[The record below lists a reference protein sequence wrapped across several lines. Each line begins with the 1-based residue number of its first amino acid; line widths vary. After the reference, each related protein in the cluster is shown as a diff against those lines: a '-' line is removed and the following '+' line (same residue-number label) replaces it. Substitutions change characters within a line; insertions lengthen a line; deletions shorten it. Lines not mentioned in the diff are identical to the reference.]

1 MKKQCIINTRFVDSR
16 NNIDEIGGV
25 LINEEGRIQA
35 VGSKVTKDNAS
46 DAIVYNC
53 KNKITIPGI
62 VDMRVF
68 VGEPGFEYKEN
79 FRTLSQAALS
89 GGVTAV
95 ATMPNTNPVID
106 NVSTLDFVKRRS
118 RDKSTI
124 KIFPLATLTKNA
136 EGKDMTEF
144 GLLKLRG
151 AWGFT
156 DGLNCVQSNK
166 VMDRIFNYGKNKDIL
181 IIQFAQ
187 DNELSENG
195 VINDSLLATK
205 LGLKSIPAIAEQLI
219 IERDLRL
226 LEQYQTKYHIALISS
241 KKSLEIIKDAKAK
254 GLKFT
259 VGVSI
264 NNLSLNDND
273 IGDFRT
279 FLKLSPPLR
288 SEEDRLA
295 LIQGVKDGLIDV
307 IVSDHK
313 PEDEESKRLTF
324 QQAATGASG
333 IETLLPLALE
343 LVHNG
348 SCNLNSLI
356 ENLTSNP
363 AKILGIRNGT
373 LSVGSE
379 ADIAIFDLEKPWF
392 FKRENILSK
401 SKNTAI
407 ENRKLQGKV
416 EKTFINGKLVFEE

>member
-1 MKKQCIINTRFVDSR
+1 MKKKAIINTRILDPR
-16 NNIDEIGGV
+16 NNIDEIGGI
-25 LINEEGRIQA
+25 LIGDSGKIEA
-35 VGSKVTKDNAS
+35 VGKKVTKENVSGAEIYD
-46 DAIVYNC
+46 C
-53 KNKITIPGI
+53 KNKISIPGI
-62 VDMRVF
+62 IDMRVF

-79 FRTLSQAALS
+79 FRTLSQAAVS
-89 GGVTAV
+89 GGVTGV
-95 ATMPNTNPVID
+95 ATMPNTLPLID

-118 RDKSTI
+118 RDKSII
-124 KIFPLATLTKNA
+124 KIFPMATLTKEA
-136 EGKDMTEF
+136 KGLDMTEF

-156 DGLNCVQSNK
+156 DGTRCIQSSK
-166 VMDRIFNYGKNKDIL
+166 VMDQIFNYGKNTDIL

-195 VINDSLLATK
+195 MINDSLQATK
-205 LGLKSIPAIAEQLI
+205 LGLKSIPESAEQLI

-226 LEQYQTKYHIALISS
+226 LENYNTKYHIALISS
-241 KKSLEIIKDAKAK
+241 KKSLEIIKDAKK
-254 GLKFT
+254 RGLKFT

-264 NNLSLNDND
+264 NSLSLNEND
-273 IGDFRT
+273 IGDFKT

-295 LIQGVKDGLIDV
+295 LIEGVKQGLIDV

-324 QQAATGASG
+324 QQATTGASG
-333 IETLLPLALE
+333 IESLLSLGLE

-348 SCNLNSLI
+348 SCNLNTLI
-356 ENLTSNP
+356 KNLTSNP
-363 AKILGIRNGT
+363 AEILGIRNGT

-379 ADIAIFDLEKPWF
+379 ADIAVFDFDRPWV
-392 FKRENILSK
+392 FKKENIKSK

-407 ENRKLQGKV
+407 EDRKLQGKV
-416 EKTFINGKLVFEE
+416 EKTFINGDLVFSE

>member
-1 MKKQCIINTRFVDSR
+1 MKKKAIINTRILDPR
-16 NNIDEIGGV
+16 NNIDEIGGI
-25 LINEEGRIQA
+25 LIGDSGKIEA
-35 VGSKVTKDNAS
+35 VGKKVTKENVSGAEIYD
-46 DAIVYNC
+46 C
-53 KNKITIPGI
+53 KNKISIPGI
-62 VDMRVF
+62 IDMRVF

-79 FRTLSQAALS
+79 FRTLSQAAVS
-89 GGVTAV
+89 GGVTGV
-95 ATMPNTNPVID
+95 ATMPNTLPLID

-118 RDKSTI
+118 RDKSII
-124 KIFPLATLTKNA
+124 KIFPMATLTKEA
-136 EGKDMTEF
+136 KGLDMTEF

-156 DGLNCVQSNK
+156 DGTRCIQSSK
-166 VMDRIFNYGKNKDIL
+166 VMDQIFNYGKNTDIL

-195 VINDSLLATK
+195 MINDSLQATK
-205 LGLKSIPAIAEQLI
+205 LGLKSIPESAEQLI

-226 LEQYQTKYHIALISS
+226 LENYNTKYHIALISS
-241 KKSLEIIKDAKAK
+241 KKSLEIIKDAKK
-254 GLKFT
+254 RGLKFT

-264 NNLSLNDND
+264 NNLSLNEND
-273 IGDFRT
+273 IGDFKT

-295 LIQGVKDGLIDV
+295 LIEGVKQGLIDV

-324 QQAATGASG
+324 QQATTGASG
-333 IETLLPLALE
+333 IESLLSLGLE

-348 SCNLNSLI
+348 SCNLNTLI
-356 ENLTSNP
+356 KNLTSNP
-363 AKILGIRNGT
+363 AEILGIRNGT

-379 ADIAIFDLEKPWF
+379 ADIAVFDIDRPWV
-392 FKRENILSK
+392 FKKENIKSK

-407 ENRKLQGKV
+407 EDRKLQGKV
-416 EKTFINGKLVFEE
+416 EKTFINGDLVFSE

>member
-1 MKKQCIINTRFVDSR
+1 MKKQCIINTRIVDPR

-118 RDKSTI
+118 RDKSAI

-379 ADIAIFDLEKPWF
+379 ADIAIFDLEKPWV

>member
-1 MKKQCIINTRFVDSR
+1 MKKQCIINTRIVDPR

>member
-1 MKKQCIINTRFVDSR
+1 MKKQCIINTRIVDPR

-46 DAIVYNC
+46 DAIVYDC

-79 FRTLSQAALS
+79 FRTLSQAALC

-118 RDKSTI
+118 RDKSAI

-195 VINDSLLATK
+195 VVNDSLLATK

-241 KKSLEIIKDAKAK
+241 QKSLEIIKDAKVK

-295 LIQGVKDGLIDV
+295 LIQCVKDGLIDV

-348 SCNLNSLI
+348 SCNLNLLI

-373 LSVGSE
+373 LSIGSE
-379 ADIAIFDLEKPWF
+379 ADIAIFDLEKPWV

>member
-1 MKKQCIINTRFVDSR
+1 MKKQCIINTRIVDPR

-295 LIQGVKDGLIDV
+295 LIKGVKDGLIDV

-379 ADIAIFDLEKPWF
+379 ADIAIFDLEKPWV

>member
-1 MKKQCIINTRFVDSR
+1 MKKQCIINTRIVDPR

-25 LINEEGRIQA
+25 LINEDGRIQA

-46 DAIVYNC
+46 DAIVYDC

-118 RDKSTI
+118 RDKSAI

-348 SCNLNSLI
+348 SCNLNLLI

-379 ADIAIFDLEKPWF
+379 ADIAIFDLEKPWV

>member
-1 MKKQCIINTRFVDSR
+1 MKKQCIINTRIVDPR

-46 DAIVYNC
+46 DAIVYDC

-118 RDKSTI
+118 RDKSAI

-195 VINDSLLATK
+195 VVNDSLLATK

-241 KKSLEIIKDAKAK
+241 QKSLEIIKDAKVK

-348 SCNLNSLI
+348 SCNLNLLI

-373 LSVGSE
+373 LSIGSE
-379 ADIAIFDLEKPWF
+379 ADIAIFDLEKPWV

>member
-1 MKKQCIINTRFVDSR
+1 MKKQCIINTRIVDPR

-46 DAIVYNC
+46 DAIVYDC

-118 RDKSTI
+118 RDKSAI

-195 VINDSLLATK
+195 VVNDSLLATK

-348 SCNLNSLI
+348 SCNLNLLI

-373 LSVGSE
+373 LSIGSE
-379 ADIAIFDLEKPWF
+379 ADIAIFDLEKPWV

>member
-1 MKKQCIINTRFVDSR
+1 MKKKAIINTRILDPR
-16 NNIDEIGGV
+16 NNIDEIGGI
-25 LINEEGRIQA
+25 LIGDSGKIEA
-35 VGSKVTKDNAS
+35 VGKKVTKENVSGAEIYD
-46 DAIVYNC
+46 Y
-53 KNKITIPGI
+53 KNKISIPGI
-62 VDMRVF
+62 IDMRVF

-79 FRTLSQAALS
+79 FRTLSQAAVS
-89 GGVTAV
+89 GGVTGV
-95 ATMPNTNPVID
+95 ATMPNTLPLID

-118 RDKSTI
+118 RDKSII
-124 KIFPLATLTKNA
+124 KIFPMATLTKEA
-136 EGKDMTEF
+136 KGLDMTEF

-156 DGLNCVQSNK
+156 DGTRCIQSSK
-166 VMDRIFNYGKNKDIL
+166 VMDQIFNYGKNTDIL

-195 VINDSLLATK
+195 MINDSLQATK
-205 LGLKSIPAIAEQLI
+205 LGLKSIPESAEQLI

-226 LEQYQTKYHIALISS
+226 LENYNTKYHIALISS
-241 KKSLEIIKDAKAK
+241 KKSLEIIKDAKK
-254 GLKFT
+254 RGLKFT

-264 NNLSLNDND
+264 NSLSLNEND
-273 IGDFRT
+273 IGDFKT

-295 LIQGVKDGLIDV
+295 LIEGVKQGLIDV

-324 QQAATGASG
+324 QQATTGASG
-333 IETLLPLALE
+333 IESLLSLGLE

-348 SCNLNSLI
+348 SCNLNTLI
-356 ENLTSNP
+356 KNLTSNP
-363 AKILGIRNGT
+363 AEILGIRNGT

-379 ADIAIFDLEKPWF
+379 ADIAVFDIDRPWV
-392 FKRENILSK
+392 FKKENIKSK

-407 ENRKLQGKV
+407 EDRKLQGKV
-416 EKTFINGKLVFEE
+416 EKTFINGDLVFSE

>member
-1 MKKQCIINTRFVDSR
+1 MKKKAIINTRILDPR
-16 NNIDEIGGV
+16 NNIDEIGGI
-25 LINEEGRIQA
+25 LIDDSGKIEA
-35 VGSKVTKDNAS
+35 VGKKVTKENVS
-46 DAIVYNC
+46 DAEIYDC
-53 KNKITIPGI
+53 KNKISIPGI
-62 VDMRVF
+62 IDMRVF

-79 FRTLSQAALS
+79 FRTLSQAAVS
-89 GGVTAV
+89 GGVTGV
-95 ATMPNTNPVID
+95 ATMPNTLPLID

-118 RDKSTI
+118 RDKSII
-124 KIFPLATLTKNA
+124 KIFPMATLTKEA
-136 EGKDMTEF
+136 KGLDMTEF

-156 DGLNCVQSNK
+156 DGTRCIQSNK
-166 VMDRIFNYGKNKDIL
+166 VMDQIFNYGKNTDIL

-195 VINDSLLATK
+195 MINDSLQATK
-205 LGLKSIPAIAEQLI
+205 LGLKSIPESAEQLI

-226 LEQYQTKYHIALISS
+226 LENYNTKYHIALISS
-241 KKSLEIIKDAKAK
+241 KKSLEIIKDAKK
-254 GLKFT
+254 RGLKFT

-264 NNLSLNDND
+264 NSLSLNEND
-273 IGDFRT
+273 IGDFKT

-295 LIQGVKDGLIDV
+295 LIEGVKQGLIDV

-324 QQAATGASG
+324 QQATTGASG
-333 IETLLPLALE
+333 IESLLSLGLE

-348 SCNLNSLI
+348 SCNLNTLI
-356 ENLTSNP
+356 KNLTSNP
-363 AKILGIRNGT
+363 AEILGIRNGT

-379 ADIAIFDLEKPWF
+379 ADIAVFDIDRPWV
-392 FKRENILSK
+392 FKKENIKSK

-407 ENRKLQGKV
+407 EDRKLQGKV
-416 EKTFINGKLVFEE
+416 EKTFINGDLVFSE

>member
-1 MKKQCIINTRFVDSR
+1 MKKKAIINTRILDPR
-16 NNIDEIGGV
+16 NNIDEIGGI
-25 LINEEGRIQA
+25 LIDDSGKIEA
-35 VGSKVTKDNAS
+35 VGKKVTKENVSGAEIYD
-46 DAIVYNC
+46 C
-53 KNKITIPGI
+53 KNKISIPGI
-62 VDMRVF
+62 IDMRVF

-79 FRTLSQAALS
+79 FRTLSQAAVS
-89 GGVTAV
+89 GGVTGV
-95 ATMPNTNPVID
+95 ATMPNTLPLID

-118 RDKSTI
+118 RDKSII
-124 KIFPLATLTKNA
+124 KIFPMATLTKEA
-136 EGKDMTEF
+136 KGLDMTEF

-156 DGLNCVQSNK
+156 DGTRCIQSNK
-166 VMDRIFNYGKNKDIL
+166 VMDQIFNYGKNTDIL

-195 VINDSLLATK
+195 MINDSLQATK
-205 LGLKSIPAIAEQLI
+205 LGLKSIPESAEQLI

-226 LEQYQTKYHIALISS
+226 LENYNTKYHIALISS
-241 KKSLEIIKDAKAK
+241 KKSLEIIKDAKK
-254 GLKFT
+254 RGLKFT

-264 NNLSLNDND
+264 NNLSLNEND
-273 IGDFRT
+273 IGDFKT

-295 LIQGVKDGLIDV
+295 LIDGVKQGLIDV

-324 QQAATGASG
+324 QQATTGASG
-333 IETLLPLALE
+333 IESLLSLGLE

-348 SCNLNSLI
+348 SCNLNTLI
-356 ENLTSNP
+356 KNLTSNP
-363 AKILGIRNGT
+363 AEILGIRNGT

-379 ADIAIFDLEKPWF
+379 ADIAVFDIDRPWV
-392 FKRENILSK
+392 FKKENIKSK

-407 ENRKLQGKV
+407 EDRKLQGKV
-416 EKTFINGKLVFEE
+416 EKTFINGDLVFSE

>member
-1 MKKQCIINTRFVDSR
+1 MKKKAIINTRILDPR
-16 NNIDEIGGV
+16 NNIDEIGGI
-25 LINEEGRIQA
+25 LINDIGKIEAIGK
-35 VGSKVTKDNAS
+35 KVTKENVSNAEIY
-46 DAIVYNC
+46 DC
-53 KNKITIPGI
+53 KNKVSIPGI
-62 VDMRVF
+62 IDMRVF

-79 FRTLSQAALS
+79 FRTLSQAAIS
-89 GGVTAV
+89 GGVTGV
-95 ATMPNTNPVID
+95 ATMPNTLPLID

-118 RDKSTI
+118 RDKSII
-124 KIFPLATLTKNA
+124 KIFPMATLTKGA
-136 EGKDMTEF
+136 KGLDMTEF

-156 DGLNCVQSNK
+156 DGTQSIQSNK
-166 VMDRIFNYGKNKDIL
+166 VMDQIFNYGKNTDVL

-195 VINDSLLATK
+195 MINDSLQATK
-205 LGLKSIPAIAEQLI
+205 LGLKSIPESAEQLI

-226 LEQYQTKYHIALISS
+226 LENYNTKYHIALISS
-241 KKSLEIIKDAKAK
+241 KKSLEIIKNAKDR

-259 VGVSI
+259 VGVSV
-264 NNLSLNDND
+264 NNLSLNEND
-273 IGDFRT
+273 IGDFKT

-295 LIQGVKDGLIDV
+295 LIDGVKQGLINV

-324 QQAATGASG
+324 QQATTGASG
-333 IETLLPLALE
+333 IESLLSLGLE

-348 SCNLNSLI
+348 SCDLNTLI
-356 ENLTSNP
+356 NNLTSSP

-379 ADIAIFDLEKPWF
+379 ADITVFDLDKPWV
-392 FKRENILSK
+392 FKKENIKSK

-407 ENRKLQGKV
+407 EDRKLQGKV
-416 EKTFINGKLVFEE
+416 EKTFINGDLVFSE

>member
-1 MKKQCIINTRFVDSR
+1 MKKKAIINTRILDPR
-16 NNIDEIGGV
+16 NNIDEIGGI
-25 LINEEGRIQA
+25 LIGDSGKIEA
-35 VGSKVTKDNAS
+35 VGKKVTKENVSGAEIYD
-46 DAIVYNC
+46 Y
-53 KNKITIPGI
+53 KNKISIPGI
-62 VDMRVF
+62 IDMRVF

-79 FRTLSQAALS
+79 FRTLSQAAVS
-89 GGVTAV
+89 GGVTGV
-95 ATMPNTNPVID
+95 ATMPNTLPLID

-118 RDKSTI
+118 RDKSII
-124 KIFPLATLTKNA
+124 KIFPMATLTKEA
-136 EGKDMTEF
+136 KGLDMTEF

-156 DGLNCVQSNK
+156 DGTRCIQSNK
-166 VMDRIFNYGKNKDIL
+166 VMDQIFNYGKNTDIL

-195 VINDSLLATK
+195 MINDSLQATK
-205 LGLKSIPAIAEQLI
+205 LGLKSIPESAEQLI

-226 LEQYQTKYHIALISS
+226 LENYNTKYHIALISS
-241 KKSLEIIKDAKAK
+241 KKSLEIIKDAKK
-254 GLKFT
+254 RGLKFT

-264 NNLSLNDND
+264 NNLSLNEND

-295 LIQGVKDGLIDV
+295 LIEGVKQGLIDV

-324 QQAATGASG
+324 QQATTGASG
-333 IETLLPLALE
+333 IESLLSLGLE

-348 SCNLNSLI
+348 SCNLNTLI
-356 ENLTSNP
+356 KNLTSNP
-363 AKILGIRNGT
+363 AEILGIRNGT

-379 ADIAIFDLEKPWF
+379 ADIAVFDIDRPWF
-392 FKRENILSK
+392 FKKENIKSK

-407 ENRKLQGKV
+407 EDRKLQGKV
-416 EKTFINGKLVFEE
+416 EKTFINGDLVFFE

>member
-1 MKKQCIINTRFVDSR
+1 MKKKCIINTRIVDPR

-46 DAIVYNC
+46 DAIVYDC

-118 RDKSTI
+118 RDKSAI

-195 VINDSLLATK
+195 VVNDSLLATK

-348 SCNLNSLI
+348 SCNLNLLI

-373 LSVGSE
+373 LSIGSE
-379 ADIAIFDLEKPWF
+379 ADIAIFDLEKPWV

>member
-1 MKKQCIINTRFVDSR
+1 MKKKAIINTRILDPR
-16 NNIDEIGGV
+16 NNIDEIGGI
-25 LINEEGRIQA
+25 LIGDSGKIEA
-35 VGSKVTKDNAS
+35 VGKKVTKENVSGAEIYD
-46 DAIVYNC
+46 C
-53 KNKITIPGI
+53 KNKISIPGI
-62 VDMRVF
+62 IDIRVF

-79 FRTLSQAALS
+79 FRTLSLAAVS
-89 GGVTAV
+89 GGVTGV
-95 ATMPNTNPVID
+95 ATMPNTLPLID

-118 RDKSTI
+118 RDKSII
-124 KIFPLATLTKNA
+124 KIFPMATLTKEA
-136 EGKDMTEF
+136 KGLDMTEF

-156 DGLNCVQSNK
+156 DGTRCIQSNK
-166 VMDRIFNYGKNKDIL
+166 VMDQIFNYGKNTDVL

-195 VINDSLLATK
+195 MINDSLQATK
-205 LGLKSIPAIAEQLI
+205 LGLKSIPESAEQLI

-226 LEQYQTKYHIALISS
+226 LENYNTKYHIALISS
-241 KKSLEIIKDAKAK
+241 KKSLEIIKDAKK
-254 GLKFT
+254 RGLKFT

-264 NNLSLNDND
+264 NNLSLNEND
-273 IGDFRT
+273 IGDFKT

-295 LIQGVKDGLIDV
+295 LIEGVKEGLIDV

-324 QQAATGASG
+324 QQATTGASG
-333 IETLLPLALE
+333 IESLLSLGLE

-348 SCNLNSLI
+348 SCNLNTLI
-356 ENLTSNP
+356 KNLTSNP
-363 AKILGIRNGT
+363 AEILGIRNGT

-379 ADIAIFDLEKPWF
+379 ADIAVFDIDRPWV
-392 FKRENILSK
+392 FKKENIKSK

-407 ENRKLQGKV
+407 EDRKLQGKV
-416 EKTFINGKLVFEE
+416 EKTFINGDLVFSE

>member
-1 MKKQCIINTRFVDSR
+1 MKKKAIINTRILDPR
-16 NNIDEIGGV
+16 NNIDEIGGI
-25 LINEEGRIQA
+25 LIGDSGKIEA
-35 VGSKVTKDNAS
+35 VGKKVTKENVSGAEIYD
-46 DAIVYNC
+46 Y
-53 KNKITIPGI
+53 KNKISIPGI
-62 VDMRVF
+62 IDMRVF

-79 FRTLSQAALS
+79 FRTLSQAAIS
-89 GGVTAV
+89 GGVTGV
-95 ATMPNTNPVID
+95 ATMPNTLPLID

-118 RDKSTI
+118 RDKSII
-124 KIFPLATLTKNA
+124 KIFPMATLTKEA
-136 EGKDMTEF
+136 KGLDMTEF

-156 DGLNCVQSNK
+156 DGTRCIQSNK
-166 VMDRIFNYGKNKDIL
+166 VMDQIFNYGKNTDIL

-195 VINDSLLATK
+195 MINDSLQATK
-205 LGLKSIPAIAEQLI
+205 LGLKSIPESAEQLI

-226 LEQYQTKYHIALISS
+226 LENYNTRYHIALISS
-241 KKSLEIIKDAKAK
+241 KKSLEIIKDAKK
-254 GLKFT
+254 RGLKFT

-264 NNLSLNDND
+264 NNLSLNEND
-273 IGDFRT
+273 IGDFKT

-295 LIQGVKDGLIDV
+295 LIEGVKQGLIDV

-324 QQAATGASG
+324 QQATTGASG
-333 IETLLPLALE
+333 IESLLSLGLE

-348 SCNLNSLI
+348 SCNLNTLI
-356 ENLTSNP
+356 KNLTSNP
-363 AKILGIRNGT
+363 AEILGIRNGT

-379 ADIAIFDLEKPWF
+379 ADIAVFDIDRPWV
-392 FKRENILSK
+392 FKKENIKSK

-407 ENRKLQGKV
+407 EDRKLQGKV
-416 EKTFINGKLVFEE
+416 EKTFINGDLVFSE

>member
-1 MKKQCIINTRFVDSR
+1 MKKQCIINTRIVDPR

-46 DAIVYNC
+46 DAIVYDC

-118 RDKSTI
+118 RDKSAI

-195 VINDSLLATK
+195 VVNDSLLATK

-348 SCNLNSLI
+348 SCNLNLLI

-379 ADIAIFDLEKPWF
+379 ADIAIFDLEKPWV

>member
-1 MKKQCIINTRFVDSR
+1 MKKKAIINTRILDPR
-16 NNIDEIGGV
+16 NNIDEIGGI
-25 LINEEGRIQA
+25 LIDDSGKIEA
-35 VGSKVTKDNAS
+35 VGKKVTKENVSGAEIYD
-46 DAIVYNC
+46 C
-53 KNKITIPGI
+53 KNKISIPGI
-62 VDMRVF
+62 IDMRVF

-79 FRTLSQAALS
+79 FRTLSQAAVS
-89 GGVTAV
+89 GGVTGV
-95 ATMPNTNPVID
+95 ATMPNTLPLID

-118 RDKSTI
+118 RDKSII
-124 KIFPLATLTKNA
+124 KIFPMATLTKEA
-136 EGKDMTEF
+136 KGLDMTEF

-156 DGLNCVQSNK
+156 DGTRCIQSNK
-166 VMDRIFNYGKNKDIL
+166 VMDQIFNYGKNTDIL

-195 VINDSLLATK
+195 MINDSLQATK
-205 LGLKSIPAIAEQLI
+205 LGLKSIPESAEQLI

-226 LEQYQTKYHIALISS
+226 LENYNTKYHIALISS
-241 KKSLEIIKDAKAK
+241 KKSLEIIKDAKK
-254 GLKFT
+254 RGLKFT

-264 NNLSLNDND
+264 NSLSLNEND
-273 IGDFRT
+273 IGDFKT

-295 LIQGVKDGLIDV
+295 LIEGVKQGLIDV

-324 QQAATGASG
+324 QQATTGASG
-333 IETLLPLALE
+333 IESLLSLGLE

-348 SCNLNSLI
+348 SCNLNTLI
-356 ENLTSNP
+356 KNLTSNP
-363 AKILGIRNGT
+363 AEILGIRNGT

-379 ADIAIFDLEKPWF
+379 ADIAVFDIDRPWV
-392 FKRENILSK
+392 FKKENIKSK

-407 ENRKLQGKV
+407 EDRKLQGKV
-416 EKTFINGKLVFEE
+416 EKTFINGDLVFSE

>member
-1 MKKQCIINTRFVDSR
+1 
-16 NNIDEIGGV
+16 
-25 LINEEGRIQA
+25 
-35 VGSKVTKDNAS
+35 
-46 DAIVYNC
+46 
-53 KNKITIPGI
+53 
-62 VDMRVF
+62 MRVF

-118 RDKSTI
+118 RDKSAI

-195 VINDSLLATK
+195 VVNDSLLATK

-348 SCNLNSLI
+348 SCNLNLLI

-373 LSVGSE
+373 LSIGSE
-379 ADIAIFDLEKPWF
+379 ADIAIFDLEKPWV

>member
-1 MKKQCIINTRFVDSR
+1 MKKKAIINTRILDPR
-16 NNIDEIGGV
+16 NNIDEIGGI
-25 LINEEGRIQA
+25 LIDDSGKIEA
-35 VGSKVTKDNAS
+35 VGKKVTKENVSGAEIYD
-46 DAIVYNC
+46 C
-53 KNKITIPGI
+53 KNKISIPGI
-62 VDMRVF
+62 IDMRVF

-79 FRTLSQAALS
+79 FRTLSQAAVS
-89 GGVTAV
+89 GGVTGV
-95 ATMPNTNPVID
+95 ATMPNTLPLID

-118 RDKSTI
+118 RDKSII
-124 KIFPLATLTKNA
+124 KIFPMATLTKEA
-136 EGKDMTEF
+136 KGLDMTEF

-156 DGLNCVQSNK
+156 DGTRCIQSNK
-166 VMDRIFNYGKNKDIL
+166 VMDQIFNYGKNTDIL

-195 VINDSLLATK
+195 MINDSLQATK
-205 LGLKSIPAIAEQLI
+205 LGLKSIPESAEQLI

-226 LEQYQTKYHIALISS
+226 LENYNTKYHIALISS
-241 KKSLEIIKDAKAK
+241 KKSLEIIKDAKK
-254 GLKFT
+254 RGLKFT

-264 NNLSLNDND
+264 NSLSLNEND
-273 IGDFRT
+273 IGDFKT

-295 LIQGVKDGLIDV
+295 LIEGVKQGLIDV

-324 QQAATGASG
+324 QQATTGASG
-333 IETLLPLALE
+333 IESLLSLGLE

-348 SCNLNSLI
+348 SCNLNTLI
-356 ENLTSNP
+356 KNLTSNP
-363 AKILGIRNGT
+363 AEILGIRNGT

-379 ADIAIFDLEKPWF
+379 ADIAVFDFDRPWV
-392 FKRENILSK
+392 FKKENIKSK

-407 ENRKLQGKV
+407 EDRKLQGKV
-416 EKTFINGKLVFEE
+416 EKTFINGDLVFSE

>member
-1 MKKQCIINTRFVDSR
+1 MKKKAIINTRILDPR
-16 NNIDEIGGV
+16 NNIDEIGGI
-25 LINEEGRIQA
+25 LINDSGKIEAIGK
-35 VGSKVTKDNAS
+35 KVTKENVSNAEIY
-46 DAIVYNC
+46 DC
-53 KNKITIPGI
+53 KNKVSIPGI
-62 VDMRVF
+62 IDMRVF

-79 FRTLSQAALS
+79 FRTLSQAAVS
-89 GGVTAV
+89 GGVTGV
-95 ATMPNTNPVID
+95 ATMPNTLPLID

-118 RDKSTI
+118 RDKSII
-124 KIFPLATLTKNA
+124 KIFPMATLTKGAKGFN
-136 EGKDMTEF
+136 MTEF
-144 GLLKLRG
+144 GLLKLGG

-156 DGLNCVQSNK
+156 DGTQSIQSNK
-166 VMDRIFNYGKNKDIL
+166 LMDQIFNYGKNTDIL

-195 VINDSLLATK
+195 MINDSLQATK
-205 LGLKSIPAIAEQLI
+205 LGLKSIPESAEQLI

-226 LEQYQTKYHIALISS
+226 LENYNTKYHIALISS
-241 KKSLEIIKDAKAK
+241 KKSLEIIKNAKDR

-264 NNLSLNDND
+264 NNLSLNEND
-273 IGDFRT
+273 IGDFKT

-295 LIQGVKDGLIDV
+295 LIDGVKQGLINV

-324 QQAATGASG
+324 QQATTGASG
-333 IETLLPLALE
+333 IESLLSLGLE

-348 SCNLNSLI
+348 SCDLNTLI
-356 ENLTSNP
+356 KNLTSNP

-379 ADIAIFDLEKPWF
+379 ADIAVFDLNKPWV
-392 FKRENILSK
+392 FKKENIKSK

-407 ENRKLQGKV
+407 EDRKLQGKV
-416 EKTFINGKLVFEE
+416 EKTFINGDLVFSE

>member
-1 MKKQCIINTRFVDSR
+1 MKKKAIINTRILDPR
-16 NNIDEIGGV
+16 NNIDEIGGI
-25 LINEEGRIQA
+25 LIDDSGKIEA
-35 VGSKVTKDNAS
+35 VGKKVTKENVSGTEIYD
-46 DAIVYNC
+46 C
-53 KNKITIPGI
+53 KNKISIPGI
-62 VDMRVF
+62 IDMRVF

-79 FRTLSQAALS
+79 FRTLSQAAVS
-89 GGVTAV
+89 GGVTGV
-95 ATMPNTNPVID
+95 ATMPNTLPLID

-118 RDKSTI
+118 RDKSII
-124 KIFPLATLTKNA
+124 KIFPMATLTKEA
-136 EGKDMTEF
+136 KGLDMTEF

-156 DGLNCVQSNK
+156 DGTRCIQSNK
-166 VMDRIFNYGKNKDIL
+166 VMDQIFNYGKNTDIL

-195 VINDSLLATK
+195 MINDSLQATK
-205 LGLKSIPAIAEQLI
+205 LGLKSIPESAEQLI

-226 LEQYQTKYHIALISS
+226 LENYNTKYHIALISS
-241 KKSLEIIKDAKAK
+241 KKSLEIIKDAKK
-254 GLKFT
+254 RGLKFT

-264 NNLSLNDND
+264 NSLSLNEND
-273 IGDFRT
+273 IGDFKT

-295 LIQGVKDGLIDV
+295 LIEGVKQGLIDV

-324 QQAATGASG
+324 QQATTGASG
-333 IETLLPLALE
+333 IESLLSLGLE

-348 SCNLNSLI
+348 SCNLNTLI
-356 ENLTSNP
+356 KNLTSNP
-363 AKILGIRNGT
+363 AEILGIRNGT

-379 ADIAIFDLEKPWF
+379 ADIAVFDIDRPWV
-392 FKRENILSK
+392 FKKENIKSK

-407 ENRKLQGKV
+407 EDRKLQGKV
-416 EKTFINGKLVFEE
+416 EKTFINGDLVFSE